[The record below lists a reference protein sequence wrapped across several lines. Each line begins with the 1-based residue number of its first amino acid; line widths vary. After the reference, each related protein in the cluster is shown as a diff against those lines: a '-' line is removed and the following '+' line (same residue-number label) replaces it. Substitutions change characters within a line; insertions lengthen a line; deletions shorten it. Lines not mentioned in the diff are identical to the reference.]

1 MIKTLKKLIVLSLLL
16 GFISCDY
23 FKKSETQPQAVARV
37 DDDFLLKSDIEKIL
51 PQGYSL
57 EDSVRIATGY
67 VNSWALKKLLMIKA
81 QENISN
87 EQKEAFEQLVQEY
100 RTDLYTQ
107 SYLEKLVAKKID
119 TTISQREREQFYQ
132 ENKSIFKLNEGLIKL
147 RYIHLHQDDE
157 KNKNIAESFKRF
169 NKKDKKQL
177 DSLSLHFV
185 SSFFNDSI
193 WLKTIEVYD
202 KLPFLKDKIEGKS
215 GDLNWVLEQNDS
227 TGYYL
232 VKIRKLLKK
241 DDEAPIEYA
250 RPTLRQIILN
260 KRKLEYI
267 KEIEND
273 IINTAVKKK
282 QFEVYE

>member
-1 MIKTLKKLIVLSLLL
+1 MYTLKKIVILGILL

-23 FKKSETQPQAVARV
+23 FKKRDAQPQAIARV

-51 PQGYSL
+51 PQNYTL
-57 EDSVRIATGY
+57 EDSVRIATSY
-67 VNSWALKKLLMIKA
+67 VNSWAMKKLLMIKA
-81 QENISN
+81 NENISN
-87 EQKEAFEQLVQEY
+87 EQKDAFEQLVQEY

-132 ENKSIFKLNEGLIKL
+132 ENKSVFKLNEGLVKL
-147 RYIHLHQDDE
+147 RYIHLHQDNE
-157 KNKNIAESFKRF
+157 KNKNIVESFKRF

-202 KLPFLKDKIEGKS
+202 KLPFLKDKIEAG
-215 GDLNWVLEQNDS
+215 
-227 TGYYL
+227 
-232 VKIRKLLKK
+232 
-241 DDEAPIEYA
+241 
-250 RPTLRQIILN
+250 
-260 KRKLEYI
+260 
-267 KEIEND
+267 
-273 IINTAVKKK
+273 
-282 QFEVYE
+282 

>member
-1 MIKTLKKLIVLSLLL
+1 MYTLKKIVILGILL

-23 FKKSETQPQAVARV
+23 FKKRDAQPQAIARV

-51 PQGYSL
+51 PQNYTL
-57 EDSVRIATGY
+57 EDSVRIATSY
-67 VNSWALKKLLMIKA
+67 VNSWAMKKLLMIKA
-81 QENISN
+81 NENISN
-87 EQKEAFEQLVQEY
+87 EQKDAFEQLVQEY

-132 ENKSIFKLNEGLIKL
+132 ENKSVFKLNEGLVKL
-147 RYIHLHQDDE
+147 RYIHLHQDNE
-157 KNKNIAESFKRF
+157 KNKNIVESFKRF

-202 KLPFLKDKIEGKS
+202 KLPFLKDKIEGRS
-215 GDLNWVLEQNDS
+215 GDLNWILEQNDS

-241 DDEAPIEYA
+241 DDEAPMEYA
-250 RPTLRQIILN
+250 RPTLKQIILN

-273 IINTAVKKK
+273 IINTAIKKK

>member
-57 EDSVRIATGY
+57 EDSVRIATSY

>member
-23 FKKSETQPQAVARV
+23 FKKRETQPQAVARV
-37 DDDFLLKSDIEKIL
+37 DNDFLLKSDIEKIL

-57 EDSVRIATGY
+57 EDSVRIATSY